1 LAIDAALDCSLS
13 DGAAVRLFTRP
24 EDIEILPAGE
34 LSHNQ
39 LPALV
44 EQVDYLGD
52 RFEYHVRAAGALFVL
67 PADKKERH
75 AVGAQ
80 VRLCFDPQRLNVQS
94 RR

>member
-1 LAIDAALDCSLS
+1 
-13 DGAAVRLFTRP
+13 
-24 EDIEILPAGE
+24 
-34 LSHNQ
+34 
-39 LPALV
+39 
-44 EQVDYLGD
+44 VDYLGD